1 MSRKTIIIKM
11 LRTLADNMEND
22 KQPKYN
28 SNLTEEEM
36 DTLLEDYAR
45 LNDEK
50 LNKVHACRF
59 LNMSRATFDRRIAEG
74 KIPRGKKEAGWK
86 ELYWSKRELEQLI
99 THD

>member
-45 LNDEK
+45 MNDEK

>member
-1 MSRKTIIIKM
+1 MSRKSIVVKM
-11 LRTLADNMEND
+11 LRTLADNIENGE
-22 KQPKYN
+22 QSKYN
-28 SNLTEEEM
+28 SNLTDDEI
-36 DTLLEDYAR
+36 DILLNDYAR
-45 LNDEK
+45 LNDDK

>member
-45 LNDEK
+45 LNDDK